1 MTGKTIDDLRSM
13 LFETMQAVKDGSMD
27 LDRAKVMGDLSQV
40 VINTAKVEV
49 QYLTSAS
56 GGPSKFLE
64 GPEVS
69 SNGSVPAL
77 PGASDNPLMGIVTR
91 RHRLK

>member
-1 MTGKTIDDLRSM
+1 MTGKTIDDLRTM

-49 QYLTSAS
+49 QYLTSAQ
-56 GGPSKFLE
+56 GGPSGFLE
-64 GPEVS
+64 PPGGRGDAP
-69 SNGSVPAL
+69 GL
-77 PGASDNPLMGIVTR
+77 PDASEGTLMGMVTR